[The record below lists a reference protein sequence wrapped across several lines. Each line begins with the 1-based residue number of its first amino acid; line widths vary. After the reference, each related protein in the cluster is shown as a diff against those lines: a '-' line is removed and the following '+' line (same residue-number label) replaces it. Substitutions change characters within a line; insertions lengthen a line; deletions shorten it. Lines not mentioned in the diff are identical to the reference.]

1 MTRKISSEKEYY
13 LIEHSATKTVRELSD
28 ELEISKATIRSFF
41 SRHNIPFCK
50 DKKTNKDTGF
60 SGKSKAEREGLF
72 NVNEHENWIA

>member
-13 LIEHSATKTVRELSD
+13 LIEHSSTKTVRELSE

-50 DKKTNKDTGF
+50 DKRANKDEGF
-60 SGKSKAEREGLF
+60 SGKSKAERNSLF
-72 NVNEHENWIA
+72 NVNDFENWIA